1 MRGAQF
7 WITMAIFQ
15 VAFGLTV
22 FALTRHYYLASAPPA
37 PLPAW
42 ALGVGTTLPGA
53 AQTAAPFALAPPL
66 SLPPVATAAPA
77 SDDPAAISQRADA
90 AFTSGNY
97 AEADALYSQL
107 LALDPQ
113 NVELYNNLGLT
124 LHYLGKSDEALA
136 KLAAGLKIDPKHQRS
151 WLTTG
156 FVNLRLG
163 NAADARAALTKARDV
178 GDDNQIRESAEK
190 MLAGLP
196 Q

>member
-1 MRGAQF
+1 MRGAGF
-7 WITMAIFQ
+7 WITMAVFQ

-42 ALGVGTTLPGA
+42 ALKVGTTLPGEP
-53 AQTAAPFALAPPL
+53 TTAPFALAPPL
-66 SLPPVATAAPA
+66 SLPPVASA
-77 SDDPAAISQRADA
+77 SPPSNDPSAISERADA
-90 AFTSGNY
+90 AFTGGNY
-97 AEADALYSQL
+97 AEAAALYGQL
-107 LALDPQ
+107 LAIDPQ

-124 LHYLGKSDEALA
+124 LHYLGKPNEALE
-136 KLAAGLKIDPKHQRS
+136 KLAAGLKVDPKHQRT

-156 FVNLRLG
+156 FVNLQLG
-163 NAADARAALTKARDV
+163 NTTEARAALMKARDV
-178 GDDNQIRESAEK
+178 GDDKQIRDSAEK

>member
-7 WITMAIFQ
+7 WITMVVFQ
-15 VAFGLTV
+15 LAFGLTV
-22 FALTRHYYLASAPPA
+22 FAVTRHHYLSRTPAA

-42 ALGVGTTLPGA
+42 AVGVGTSLPNV
-53 AQTAAPFALAPPL
+53 APSATPIALAPAGA
-66 SLPPVATAAPA
+66 SPVAPA
-77 SDDPAAISQRADA
+77 SDDPVALSQRADA
-90 AFTSGNY
+90 AFSGGSY
-97 AEADALYSQL
+97 AEAAALYERL
-107 LALDPQ
+107 LAMDPQ

-124 LHYLGKSDEALA
+124 LHYLGKSDEALQ
-136 KLAAGLKIDPKHQRS
+136 KLAAGLAIDPKHQRS

-163 NAADARAALTKARDV
+163 NAADARAALTKARDA
-178 GDDNQIRESAEK
+178 GDDKQVRESAEK

>member
-7 WITMAIFQ
+7 WITMVVFQ
-15 VAFGLTV
+15 AAFGLTV
-22 FALTRHYYLASAPPA
+22 FAITRHYYLASTPPA
-37 PLPAW
+37 PLPSW
-42 ALGVGTTLPGA
+42 ALGVGATLPS
-53 AQTAAPFALAPPL
+53 TAPFALAPPV
-66 SLPPVATAAPA
+66 SLPPFAAAAPA
-77 SDDPAAISQRADA
+77 SDDPVAVSQRADT
-90 AFTSGNY
+90 AFTNGNY
-97 AEADALYSQL
+97 AEAEALYRQL

-124 LHYLGKSDEALA
+124 LHYLDRSNEALQ
-136 KLAAGLKIDPKHQRS
+136 KLAAGLTIDPKHQRS

-163 NAADARAALTKARDV
+163 NAAEARAALTKARDV
-178 GDDNQIRESAEK
+178 GDDQQIRESAQK